1 MPRIK
6 EFILSKD
13 SQVRSAVVELPD
25 KHFIARPLNHLFLE
39 IPLTINNDN
48 VNQECVKET
57 SVDEVVD
64 NGNVRSIRGA
74 APQA

>member
-1 MPRIK
+1 MVKFNQRWWNYPTN
-6 EFILSKD
+6 
-13 SQVRSAVVELPD
+13 
-25 KHFIARPLNHLFLE
+25 IARPLNHLFLE